1 VSHTAV
7 LAGKHAAQPHSP
19 TQDST
24 VRKIYLRLV
33 PLLFLMM
40 FFNYLDRINLG
51 FAGLQMNQDL
61 GFSPAVFGFGAS
73 VFFVGY
79 MIPQIPSNLALY
91 RFGAK
96 LWLGLLLVAWGAVA
110 TVTAFIWNEW
120 SFDAL
125 RFLLGITEAGV
136 LPGIALYVTFWF
148 PRQYRARAVGGY
160 IIAGSFA
167 AILGGPVSSALI
179 TYFNG
184 VGGLH
189 GWQWMFVVEG
199 APTILLG
206 LFTLVYL
213 PSTPREAKWL
223 TADEKQ
229 WLESELQA
237 ERAELEARGKYS
249 LFDSLRDS
257 RVWLLALLFGCALVG
272 IYGMLMWLPLI
283 IKSMGNLSYLEIGFL
298 SAVPP
303 LLGVIGTVVVS
314 ASSDRTGDRK
324 WHLAL
329 VYVIGAIGMAGSAL
343 VHEPVWAYV
352 FLCIAGLGMNSGNS
366 LFWSLNASFMT
377 GAAAA
382 VSIAVVNTI
391 AQFGG
396 LIGPWLIGL
405 VKTRTGSFSIA
416 LMVVAAFLV
425 IAAAI
430 AASMRVTPKK
440 AD

>member
-1 VSHTAV
+1 VSSTTV
-7 LAGKHAAQPHSP
+7 LNGTQSPAQP
-19 TQDST
+19 QDST

-79 MIPQIPSNLALY
+79 MIPQIPSNLALF

-96 LWLGLLLVAWGAVA
+96 FWLGLLLIAWGAVA

-125 RFLLGITEAGV
+125 RFLLGLTEAGV
-136 LPGIALYVTFWF
+136 LPGMALYVTFWF

-160 IIAGSFA
+160 IIAGAFA

-179 TYFNG
+179 TYAND

-189 GWQWMFVVEG
+189 GWQWMFIIEG
-199 APTILLG
+199 VPTVLLG
-206 LFTLVYL
+206 FFTLVYL
-213 PSTPREAKWL
+213 PNTPAQAKWL
-223 TADEKQ
+223 TSDEKQ
-229 WLESELQA
+229 WLESELRA
-237 ERAELEARGKYS
+237 ERTELQASGKGS
-249 LFDSLRDS
+249 LFDSLRDP
-257 RVWLLALLFGCALVG
+257 RVWLLAILFGCALVG

-283 IKSMGNLSYLEIGFL
+283 IKSMGKLSYLEIGFL

-303 LLGVIGTVVVS
+303 LLGVIGTILIS

-329 VYVIGAIGMAGSAL
+329 VYVIGAVGMAGSAL

-416 LMVVAAFLV
+416 LMVVAGFLV
-425 IAAAI
+425 LAAAI
-430 AASMRVTPKK
+430 AASMKVAPARP
-440 AD
+440 AR

>member
-1 VSHTAV
+1 MSSTAV
-7 LAGKHAAQPHSP
+7 VNGTQTATH

-24 VRKIYLRLV
+24 FRKIYWRLV

-79 MIPQIPSNLALY
+79 MIPQIPSNLALF
-91 RFGAK
+91 RLGAK
-96 LWLGLLLVAWGAVA
+96 VWLGFLLIAWGTVA
-110 TVTAFIWNEW
+110 TLTAFISNEW
-120 SFDAL
+120 TFDAA

-136 LPGIALYVTFWF
+136 LPGMALYVTFWF

-160 IIAGSFA
+160 IIAGAFA
-167 AILGGPVSSALI
+167 AILGGPVSGALI
-179 TYFNG
+179 TFCNG
-184 VGGLH
+184 AAGLH
-189 GWQWMFVVEG
+189 GWQWMFIVEG

-206 LFTLVYL
+206 FFTLSYL
-213 PSTPREAKWL
+213 PSTPAQAKWL
-223 TADEKQ
+223 TASEKQ
-229 WLESELQA
+229 WLESELRT
-237 ERAELEARGKYS
+237 ERTELEAAGKYS
-249 LFDSLRDS
+249 LFDSVRDP
-257 RVWLLALLFGCALVG
+257 RVWLLAILFGCALVG

-283 IKSMGNLSYLEIGFL
+283 IKSMGKLSILEIGFL

-303 LLGVIGTVVVS
+303 LLGVIGTILVS

-329 VYVIGAIGMAGSAL
+329 VYVVGAVGMAGSAL

-425 IAAAI
+425 LAAVI
-430 AASMRVTPKK
+430 AASMKVAPRK
-440 AD
+440 ATR

>member
-1 VSHTAV
+1 VDTAAV
-7 LAGKHAAQPHSP
+7 LTARQA

-24 VRKIYLRLV
+24 FRKIYVRLV

-79 MIPQIPSNLALY
+79 MVPQIPSNLMLL
-91 RFGAK
+91 RFGPRFWFGA
-96 LWLGLLLVAWGAVA
+96 LLVAWGAVA
-110 TVTAFIWNEW
+110 TLTAFIWNQW
-120 SFDAL
+120 SFYGL
-125 RFLLGITEAGV
+125 RFLLGLTEAGV
-136 LPGIALYVTFWF
+136 LPGMALYVTFWF

-167 AILGGPVSSALI
+167 AILGGPVSSMLI

-184 VGGLH
+184 IGALH
-189 GWQWMFVVEG
+189 GWQWMFIVEG
-199 APTILLG
+199 APTIALG

-213 PSTPREAKWL
+213 PNSPAEARWL
-223 TADEKQ
+223 SNDEKR
-229 WLESELQA
+229 WLESELGA
-237 ERAELEARGKYS
+237 ERAELEAGGKYS
-249 LFDSLRDS
+249 LFASLRDP

-272 IYGMLMWLPLI
+272 IYGMLLWLPLI
-283 IKSMGNLSYLEIGFL
+283 IKSMGRLSYIEIGFL

-303 LLGVIGTVVVS
+303 LLGVIGTLVVS

-329 VYVIGAIGMAGSAL
+329 VYVIAAIGMLGSAL
-343 VHEPVWAYV
+343 VQQPVWAYV
-352 FLCIAGLGMNSGNS
+352 FLCLAGLGMNSGNS

-377 GAAAA
+377 GSAAA

-405 VKTRTGSFSIA
+405 VKTQTGSFSIA
-416 LMVVAAFLV
+416 LMVVAAFLL

-430 AASMRVTPKK
+430 SASMKVAPRK
-440 AD
+440 AAH

>member
-1 VSHTAV
+1 MTSAAV
-7 LAGKHAAQPHSP
+7 MGRLEAG
-19 TQDST
+19 QDSAI
-24 VRKIYLRLV
+24 RKIYVRLV
-33 PLLFLMM
+33 PVLFLMM

-79 MIPQIPSNLALY
+79 MIPQIPSNLMLY

-96 LWLGLLLVAWGAVA
+96 FWLGTLLLAWGAVA

-125 RFLLGITEAGV
+125 RFLLGLTEAGV
-136 LPGIALYVTFWF
+136 LPGMALYVTFWF

-160 IIAGSFA
+160 IIAGAFA
-167 AILGGPVSSALI
+167 AVLGGPVSSALI

-184 VGGLH
+184 VGSLH

-206 LFTLVYL
+206 LFTLWYL
-213 PSTPREAKWL
+213 PNSPAQAKWL
-223 TADEKQ
+223 SADEKA
-229 WLESELQA
+229 WLEGELRA
-237 ERAELEARGKYS
+237 EREELAAGGKQS
-249 LFDSLRDS
+249 LLDTLRDP
-257 RVWLLALLFGCALVG
+257 RVWLLAILFGCALVG

-283 IKSMGNLSYLEIGFL
+283 IKNMGHLSYLEIGFL

-303 LLGVIGTVVVS
+303 LLGVIGTMVVS

-324 WHLAL
+324 WHLAI

-343 VHEPVWAYV
+343 VQDPVWAYA

-430 AASMRVTPKK
+430 AGSMRVSRAPH
-440 AD
+440 AR

>member
-1 VSHTAV
+1 MSSTAV
-7 LAGKHAAQPHSP
+7 LTGTRLSP
-19 TQDST
+19 QTQDST
-24 VRKIYLRLV
+24 FRKIYLRLV
-33 PLLFLMM
+33 PVLFLMM
-40 FFNYLDRINLG
+40 LFNYLDRINLG

-96 LWLGLLLVAWGAVA
+96 FWLGFLLVAWGVVA
-110 TVTAFIWNEW
+110 TATAFIWNEW

-125 RFLLGITEAGV
+125 RFLLGLTEAGV
-136 LPGIALYVTFWF
+136 LPGMALYVTFWF

-160 IIAGSFA
+160 IIAGAFA
-167 AILGGPVSSALI
+167 AILGGPLSSALM
-179 TYFNG
+179 TYCNG
-184 VGGLH
+184 VAGLH
-189 GWQWMFVVEG
+189 GWQWMFVIEG
-199 APTILLG
+199 APTIVLG
-206 LFTLVYL
+206 LFTLAWL
-213 PSTPREAKWL
+213 PNTPAQAKWL
-223 TADEKQ
+223 TNEEKQ
-229 WLESELQA
+229 WLEAELRA
-237 ERAELEARGKYS
+237 EREELEAGGKYS
-249 LFDSLRDS
+249 LFDSLRDP
-257 RVWLLALLFGCALVG
+257 RVWLLAILFGCALVG

-283 IKSMGNLSYLEIGFL
+283 IKSMGQLSYLEIGFL

-303 LLGVIGTVVVS
+303 LLGVIGTLVVS

-329 VYVIGAIGMAGSAL
+329 VYIIGAVGMAGSAL
-343 VHEPVWAYV
+343 VHAPVWAYV

-416 LMVVAAFLV
+416 LMVVAGFLV
-425 IAAAI
+425 LAAAI
-430 AASMRVTPKK
+430 AASMKVAPK
-440 AD
+440 ATR